1 MFIIYTL
8 RNRIIIKILSGLI
21 FLILSLNSYS
31 QKPKVHHETITE
43 FNDWVSKTKPSFV
56 YKNEEKLN
64 NFYCYKNIFFGV
76 GIKALFDRN
85 NNIVIAGIDDSK
97 RQIHLQKRN
106 MVNSNIEDYYVY
118 NPFADSLNLLPDLT
132 SFNLTADSNKFII
145 VFEKKYLI
153 FLEIKSKKL
162 VITKKISFNDP
173 DFPPYNAYYYY
184 KELFGIHP
192 VNGIVINKQP
202 YYYADLLSVDILQG
216 SSKKNIYSNKF
227 VNPEFLN
234 LGMSSYVNGLD
245 HKLILANALKN
256 EVVLINLLTH
266 KADTIKNVIP
276 DFKEIN
282 KFYFDSIYRKYRGRS
297 IPSRLGEFLDHADSF
312 NYIFKI
318 ILKSENEIW
327 VIWKGYDENPKQ
339 LKLDVIVF
347 DTKTKTWKT
356 KYHRLVYDYLNLG
369 ESEIVTENSYP
380 IEFFNNLTYI
390 KDNKLFIIA
399 NYPLDFN
406 PIGKTLKEV
415 KEQMVKNIKPKALK
429 LYEFEIKEQ

>member
-1 MFIIYTL
+1 M
-8 RNRIIIKILSGLI
+8 
-21 FLILSLNSYS
+21 
-31 QKPKVHHETITE
+31 
-43 FNDWVSKTKPSFV
+43 
-56 YKNEEKLN
+56 
-64 NFYCYKNIFFGV
+64 
-76 GIKALFDRN
+76 
-85 NNIVIAGIDDSK
+85 
-97 RQIHLQKRN
+97 
-106 MVNSNIEDYYVY
+106 
-118 NPFADSLNLLPDLT
+118 
-132 SFNLTADSNKFII
+132 
-145 VFEKKYLI
+145 
-153 FLEIKSKKL
+153 
-162 VITKKISFNDP
+162 
-173 DFPPYNAYYYY
+173 
-184 KELFGIHP
+184 
-192 VNGIVINKQP
+192 
-202 YYYADLLSVDILQG
+202 
-216 SSKKNIYSNKF
+216 
-227 VNPEFLN
+227 
-234 LGMSSYVNGLD
+234 
-245 HKLILANALKN
+245 
-256 EVVLINLLTH
+256 LTH